1 MCLFKDT
8 VYIQCIIRM
17 FYHAFNQTS
26 HMRASMSLVTC
37 FHDINLLAYHRNMI
51 CKYQHCLLHSLV
63 LCHCDLIYRLN
74 SFVSVTVCYRSMPV
88 ITYVINQ
95 SCIQCMLLIYDKCP
109 PVMHLPS
116 HARLNDQDGRYTPP
130 TISAAT
136 CKIKSVVQLL
146 LERCICIQLVLE
158 RCICFQLLLE
168 KCRCLQ
174 LC

>member
-26 HMRASMSLVTC
+26 HMRSSMSLVTC

-88 ITYVINQ
+88 ITYVI
-95 SCIQCMLLIYDKCP
+95 SIETVMRPCIELVL
-109 PVMHLPS
+109 VRVNS
-116 HARLNDQDGRYTPP
+116 RL
-130 TISAAT
+130 
-136 CKIKSVVQLL
+136 QLL
-146 LERCICIQLVLE
+146 GLQVLQYSSH
-158 RCICFQLLLE
+158 IDDANDDDDDDDDL
-168 KCRCLQ
+168 
-174 LC
+174 